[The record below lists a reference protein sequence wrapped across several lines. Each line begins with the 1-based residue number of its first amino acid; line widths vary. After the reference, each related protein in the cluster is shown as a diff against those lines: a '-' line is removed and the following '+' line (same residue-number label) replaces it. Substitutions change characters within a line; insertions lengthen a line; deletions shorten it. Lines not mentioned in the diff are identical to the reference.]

1 MSRKPFTPRP
11 YQHQAIEFLLGQ
23 DRCGLWAGMGMGKTV
38 SALTALDT
46 LFLAGEPPPALVIA
60 PLRVAKSTWP
70 AEAKK
75 WEHLRDI
82 EVRPIVGTEAERKA
96 ALRDRNANVFTI
108 NYENLPWLLETIGPE
123 HWPFRHVI
131 PDESTK
137 LKGFRLKQGTQ
148 RARALGRVAHTRI
161 MRINE
166 LTGTP
171 APNGLIDLWGQAWF
185 LDAGQRLGRTFDG
198 FKSRWFQSIPGGDGY
213 TQLKPLAHAQ
223 VEIEARLRDLCL
235 TLDPRDYFDLN
246 EPIHTVVRVDLP
258 DKVRRIY
265 QEFEREL
272 FMQLDG
278 HDIEA
283 FNAASRTMKCL
294 QLCNGAVYKQDDD
307 GSDAAPWI
315 EVHDA
320 KLDALEDIIEEAA
333 GMPVLVAYQFK
344 SDLARLL
351 KAFPRGRFLDAD
363 PQTEADWNAGK
374 IPVLFAH
381 PKSAGHGLN
390 LQDGGNIIAFFGHWW
405 DLELRQQI
413 IERIGPVRQAQSGY
427 DRPVFIYDIVAT
439 DTVDEQVIARHETKR
454 EVQDLLLE
462 AMKRKGIR

>member
-1 MSRKPFTPRP
+1 MTRKIFTPRA
-11 YQHQAIEFLLGQ
+11 YQHQATAHLL
-23 DRCGLWAGMGMGKTV
+23 DLPRCALWAGMGMGKTV
-38 SALTALDT
+38 STLTTLDI
-46 LFLAGEPPPALVIA
+46 LFLAGESAPALVIA

-75 WEHLRDI
+75 WAHLADI
-82 EVRPIVGTEAERKA
+82 EIRPITGTDAERRI
-96 ALRDRNANVFTI
+96 ALRDGNANVFSI
-108 NYENLPWLLETIGPE
+108 NYENLPWLLDTLGDR
-123 HWPFRHVI
+123 WPFATVVS
-131 PDESTK
+131 DESTK
-137 LKGFRLKQGTQ
+137 LKGFRLKQGKQ
-148 RARALGRVAHTRI
+148 RARALGRVAHCKVKRFI
-161 MRINE
+161 E

-185 LDAGQRLGRTFDG
+185 LDQGVRLGRTFDS
-198 FKSRWFQSIPGGDGY
+198 FKQRWFQAIPGGDGY
-213 TQLKPLAHAQ
+213 QQIKPLPFAQ
-223 VEIEARLRDLCL
+223 EQIEGRLRDLCL
-235 TLDPRDYFDLN
+235 TLDPRDHFDLQ
-246 EPIHTVVRVDLP
+246 EPIHTIVRVDLP
-258 DKVRRIY
+258 DKVRRSY
-265 QEFEREL
+265 QQFEREL

-307 GSDAAPWI
+307 GTDASPWV

-320 KLDALEDIIEEAA
+320 KLQALEEIVEEAA

-351 KAFPRGRFLDAD
+351 KAFPRGRWLDAD
-363 PQTEADWNAGK
+363 PQTEANWNAGK

-413 IERIGPVRQAQSGY
+413 IERIGPVRQAQAGY
-427 DRPVFIYDIVAT
+427 DRPVFIYDIVAA
-439 DTVDEQVIARHETKR
+439 DTVDELVIARHETKR

-462 AMKRKGIR
+462 AMKRKVL